1 MECAAE
7 GGGGTRRG
15 SGATQAFWTAHTPS
29 PHEASGVRGTET
41 YQTGPCQCKQ
51 TRAKTP
57 SATAATTAC
66 PQSASRAAC
75 RSFRA
80 KSERP
85 RRWHVRERYT
95 MTDAPDPA
103 KVLTGQ
109 ASVAVGLRAW
119 GLPV

>member
-57 SATAATTAC
+57 SATAATMAC
-66 PQSASRAAC
+66 PVRQQGSLPILQGEKRAATAVAC
-75 RSFRA
+75 ARTLYDDGRS
-80 KSERP
+80 
-85 RRWHVRERYT
+85 
-95 MTDAPDPA
+95 
-103 KVLTGQ
+103 
-109 ASVAVGLRAW
+109 
-119 GLPV
+119 